1 MNIETLLKRIERLG
15 ASADMPDHVVA
26 FIEHTDGTIEYE
38 GRAITDAEREA
49 IIAGLPNSKFPAYIT
64 VQIIKPRGDA

>member
-1 MNIETLLKRIERLG
+1 
-15 ASADMPDHVVA
+15 VA

-38 GRAITDAEREA
+38 GRAITEAEREA

-64 VQIIKPRGDA
+64 VQIIKPRGDV